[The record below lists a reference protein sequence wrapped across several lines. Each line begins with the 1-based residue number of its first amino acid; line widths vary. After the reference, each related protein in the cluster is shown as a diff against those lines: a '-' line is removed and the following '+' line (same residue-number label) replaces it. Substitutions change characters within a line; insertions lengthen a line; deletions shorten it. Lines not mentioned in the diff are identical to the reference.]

1 VYNNL
6 SGRGSPVYDLI
17 GLTGVESGAKSLRTT
32 LLPEFYISE
41 IEMNRLKFPQ
51 SSGIE
56 NYPGPLRALA
66 GCLAACVATSITY
79 WILPLRAF
87 PLLLAFPTVILS
99 AWFLGM
105 WGGIGCA
112 LADAILV
119 DIFLTRAQARFSF
132 GNAASELRF
141 GIFLTISILLGYTIR
156 RLAEQRAYY
165 HSQHLEQRLTL
176 AHVQRELAE
185 ERAHAIELLRERDER
200 LQIALQSAGMGLWVW
215 DVTQNTLYWSDEMFR
230 LLGHQP
236 SDFAAD
242 TDRWMASVH
251 PEDVDG
257 VKQRVADTR
266 SGGAGYRHDYRLL
279 LPDGQLRWVESQ
291 TRTQLDGEGRV
302 LRLVGVITDVTHRKL
317 AEQAMLRNEKLAVV
331 GRLASSVAHEIN
343 NPLEAVTNLLFLVS
357 LSDSVEAAHEY
368 ANKAMDEVM
377 RVSLITQQMLKFHR
391 GAGVLKPTLLSELV
405 TAVQGLFRGKLNASH
420 VKMSILIEDESKVVC
435 MPGETQQI
443 IANLVSNAI
452 EAMPKGGKL
461 VVRLRPSTDW
471 RDRRRHG
478 MRVTFSDAGT
488 GMDKKTMRHIF
499 EPFFTTKTETGT
511 GLGMWIVAQLL
522 ERQQGHIRG
531 WSTQRPGRT
540 GTAFSIFLP
549 DAELMVERPAA
560 IPALEQASA

>member
-1 VYNNL
+1 
-6 SGRGSPVYDLI
+6 
-17 GLTGVESGAKSLRTT
+17 
-32 LLPEFYISE
+32 
-41 IEMNRLKFPQ
+41 MNRLKFPHAG
-51 SSGIE
+51 GIE
-56 NYPGPLRALA
+56 DYPGPVRALA
-66 GCLAACVATSITY
+66 GCCAACIATSITY
-79 WILPLRAF
+79 WIPPLRPF

-119 DIFLTRAQARFSF
+119 DAFLTRAQARFSLTNSSS
-132 GNAASELRF
+132 GLRL

-156 RLAEQRAYY
+156 RLAEQRAFY
-165 HSQHLEQRLTL
+165 HSQHLQQRLSL
-176 AHVQRELAE
+176 AHAERVLAE
-185 ERAHAIELLRERDER
+185 ERARTSEALRERDER

-215 DVTQNTLYWSDEMFR
+215 DLSQDSLYWSDEMFR
-230 LLGHQP
+230 LMGFDAG
-236 SDFAAD
+236 DFGAS
-242 TDRWMASVH
+242 TDRWMASIH

-257 VKQRVADTR
+257 VRQRVAET
-266 SGGAGYRHDYRLL
+266 SGTGGGYHHDYRIV
-279 LPDGQLRWVESQ
+279 LPDGHLRWVESQ
-291 TRTQLDGEGRV
+291 TRSQLDGEGRV

-357 LSDSVEAAHEY
+357 LSDSIENAHEY

-391 GAGVLKPTLLSELV
+391 GAGIPKPTMLSELI
-405 TAVQGLFRGKLNASH
+405 TAVQGLFRGKLKAAN
-420 VKMSILIEDESKVVC
+420 VKMNVVIENESKVVC

-452 EAMPKGGKL
+452 EAMPNGGNL

-478 MRVTFSDAGT
+478 MRVTFSDAGI
-488 GMDKKTMRHIF
+488 GMDKRTMRHIF

-511 GLGMWIVAQLL
+511 GLGMWIVSQLL

-531 WSTQRPGRT
+531 WSRQRAGRS

-549 DAELMVERPAA
+549 DAEPTVGKPAA
-560 IPALEQASA
+560 ISTLEQASV

>member
-1 VYNNL
+1 
-6 SGRGSPVYDLI
+6 
-17 GLTGVESGAKSLRTT
+17 
-32 LLPEFYISE
+32 
-41 IEMNRLKFPQ
+41 MNRLNFPN
-51 SSGIE
+51 SGAVE
-56 NYPGPLRALA
+56 EYPGLMRALI
-66 GCLAACVATSITY
+66 GCCAACVATSITS
-79 WILPLRAF
+79 WVPLLRPF

-105 WGGIGCA
+105 WGGVGCA

-119 DIFLTRAQARFSF
+119 DIFLTRPQARFSL
-132 GNAASELRF
+132 GNATTGLRL
-141 GIFLTISILLGYTIR
+141 GIFLTISLLLGYTIR
-156 RLAEQRAYY
+156 RLAEQRAFY
-165 HSQHLEQRLTL
+165 HSQHLQQRLTL

-185 ERAHAIELLRERDER
+185 ERARTSEALREHDER

-215 DVTQNTLYWSDEMFR
+215 DIGHDTMYWSDEMFR
-230 LLGHQP
+230 LIGYQP
-236 SDFAAD
+236 GDFAAN
-242 TDRWMASVH
+242 TERWMASIH
-251 PEDVDG
+251 PDDAGNVR
-257 VKQRVADTR
+257 QRVDENR
-266 SGGAGYRHDYRLL
+266 NGGSDARHDYRLV

-291 TRTQLDGEGRV
+291 TRSQLDGEGQV
-302 LRLVGVITDVTHRKL
+302 VRLVGVISDVTHRKL

-357 LSDSVEAAHEY
+357 LSDSVESAHEY

-391 GAGVLKPTLLSELV
+391 GAGVLKPTLLSELI
-405 TAVQGLFRGKLNASH
+405 TAVQGLFRGKLNAAH
-420 VKMSILIEDESKVVC
+420 VKMTVLIEDESKVVC

-452 EAMPKGGKL
+452 EAMPKGGNL
-461 VVRLRPSTDW
+461 VVRLRPSNDW
-471 RDRRRHG
+471 RDRKRHG
-478 MRVTFSDAGT
+478 MRVTFADAGI

-511 GLGMWIVAQLL
+511 GLGMWIVSQLL

-531 WSTQRPGRT
+531 RSTQRAGRT

-549 DAELMVERPAA
+549 DAKSMAEPSSAM
-560 IPALEQASA
+560 PALERTSA